1 MMTDPDDFFSDSR
14 MPLGEHIEVLRRHLL
29 RALLGLAAGIV
40 AGFFVSRPVLALI
53 SAPVDRELQ
62 AFRTRRLESWQ
73 GRLAEGEARA
83 VAANQPRPLPI
94 ELPRDQLRQALGVPG
109 PDPGGDKWV
118 RLEARVHPVPA
129 VVALEQARN
138 RLRPPSL
145 SALTVTEPFTVYFK
159 VSLYAGFVLASPWIF
174 FQLWAF
180 VAAGLYPQEKR
191 WVYMT
196 LPLAVGLFLAG
207 VALCQFAAL
216 PAGVSYL
223 LSFNEWLDVEPELR
237 LGDWLNFALL
247 MPLVFG
253 ACFQTPLVMLVLE
266 RIGLTSVELYRRQR
280 RMAFFLLAVIAA
292 VLSPTPDWYNML
304 LLTVPLWAL
313 YEGGIVLCRFF
324 PGRVEE
330 LPEPEE
336 IVEGV

>member
-1 MMTDPDDFFSDSR
+1 MS
-14 MPLGEHIEVLRRHLL
+14 LGDHIEELRRHLL
-29 RALLGLAAGIV
+29 RAVLGLAVAVV
-40 AGFFVSRPVLALI
+40 AGFFVSRPVLAVI

-62 AFRTRRLESWQ
+62 AFHDRRLQTWRD
-73 GRLAEGEARA
+73 RLAQGDAR
-83 VAANQPRPLPI
+83 VADANRPQ
-94 ELPRDQLRQALGVPG
+94 ELPLHFQRAQARRALGVPG
-109 PDPGGDKWV
+109 PDPGGAEWV
-118 RLEARVHPVPA
+118 EVPV
-129 VVALEQARN
+129 RF
-138 RLRPPSL
+138 RPMTVTMATAKAHHLLHRPSL
-145 SALTVTEPFTVYFK
+145 SALTVTEPFAVYFK

-174 FQLWAF
+174 YQLWSF
-180 VAAGLYPQEKR
+180 VAAGLYPHEKR
-191 WVYMT
+191 LVYLT

-223 LSFNEWLDVEPELR
+223 LSFHEWLDVEPELR

-266 RIGLTSVELYRRQR
+266 RVGLTSVEIYRRQR
-280 RMAFFLLAVIAA
+280 RLAFFLLAVIAA

-313 YEGGIVLCRFF
+313 YEGGILLCRCF
-324 PGRVEE
+324 PGRG
-330 LPEPEE
+330 LPEPAPEE
-336 IVEGV
+336 FVGGV